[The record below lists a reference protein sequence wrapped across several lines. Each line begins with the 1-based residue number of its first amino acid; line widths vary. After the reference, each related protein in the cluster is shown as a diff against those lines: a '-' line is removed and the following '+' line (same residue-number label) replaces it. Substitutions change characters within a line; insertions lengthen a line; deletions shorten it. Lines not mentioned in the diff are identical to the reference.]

1 MLSKVT
7 MGVLP
12 LNPKA
17 RFCVKCKDYFPVSC
31 FVSDDGKDDPL
42 LCNRHEHAK
51 KRLRYCRGCDDFI
64 ALDLFTP
71 GKTYS
76 FACRKHLTEY
86 GGAREAQQKKLQ
98 NVGQKRRINAWKQCH
113 NDRKRF
119 RQEKIQINQSEIEA
133 AVLKVDPAP
142 LPGVYA
148 AVPVDCTCVLSAKN
162 IAVVSMS
169 QRKEL
174 IRIFRTNDTAK
185 YSETLACFVS
195 LQPQ

>member
-17 RFCVKCKDYFPVSC
+17 RFCVKCKDYFPVAC
-31 FVSDDGKDDPL
+31 FVSDDGKDDPT

-98 NVGQKRRINAWKQCH
+98 DVGQKRRINAWKQCH

-119 RQEKIQINQSEIEA
+119 KQEKIQINQSEIEA
-133 AVLKVDPAP
+133 AVLIDTKLTRKTSSCRSWTSRPNTARFSSC
-142 LPGVYA
+142 
-148 AVPVDCTCVLSAKN
+148 AVWGFRSCSNMVF
-162 IAVVSMS
+162 
-169 QRKEL
+169 QR
-174 IRIFRTNDTAK
+174 
-185 YSETLACFVS
+185 
-195 LQPQ
+195 